1 MLIAAFVVFITFE
14 WYYMGLEP
22 SEVTF
27 SSDASTSQNEPD
39 NSPKELEAQ
48 TIKNFHIVDT
58 KAQKKELDLWALEAH
73 KPMGSPE
80 WKMEEVK
87 AQFYSENSTYT
98 VTGKTGTVDEVK
110 KTMVIEGNVK
120 LASTNGYIFYTEKLR
135 YNPEI
140 RKIISDDKVS
150 LEGPPEEKEGRL
162 YLEGIGLVV
171 DMDTNLM
178 TMQSHV
184 KGFKT
189 MSDNRVMNISS
200 ERGEFSGKKK
210 SAVFKN
216 NVVIKVDLMRVRGNY
231 AMFQYKEGRLDTM
244 FMDGGIHMQDQDK
257 SGSAGEAIVYFTED
271 KYIFRKKPFV
281 TQNDNELIGDEITIF
296 NKGQRV
302 QVKNAKIEYHNS
314 ETKK

>member
-110 KTMVIEGNVK
+110 K
-120 LASTNGYIFYTEKLR
+120 
-135 YNPEI
+135 PW
-140 RKIISDDKVS
+140 
-150 LEGPPEEKEGRL
+150 
-162 YLEGIGLVV
+162 
-171 DMDTNLM
+171 
-178 TMQSHV
+178 
-184 KGFKT
+184 
-189 MSDNRVMNISS
+189 
-200 ERGEFSGKKK
+200 
-210 SAVFKN
+210 
-216 NVVIKVDLMRVRGNY
+216 
-231 AMFQYKEGRLDTM
+231 
-244 FMDGGIHMQDQDK
+244 
-257 SGSAGEAIVYFTED
+257 
-271 KYIFRKKPFV
+271 
-281 TQNDNELIGDEITIF
+281 
-296 NKGQRV
+296 
-302 QVKNAKIEYHNS
+302 
-314 ETKK
+314 